1 MARFRHYGHPGPI
14 GVLGVYPS
22 DPEVIGVYPELSST
36 ILPHAQEVR
45 MRRGDDLDLK
55 FQVQND
61 YDPPDQVL
69 IGEAI
74 VRWAAKQGYGIG
86 ERAGLFI
93 GNEGAL
99 LIKRS
104 YEPREISIE
113 GSGRGVVHVT
123 RAESMKLPLSPAIWD
138 LEVTMPKGE
147 IEVPTT
153 ATVQLT
159 AGTGI
164 VTAINFTWPD
174 TILAGDIFTT
184 QGKRVLVI
192 SRVSP
197 VHLKVDYSAWTT
209 TTVPA
214 SAPGCADEFCLS
226 QGSTKTIA
234 SGPFVVEG
242 DVVI

>member
-1 MARFRHYGHPGPI
+1 MYYSHSSPT

-36 ILPHAQEVR
+36 ILPHAQEVK
-45 MRRGDDLDLK
+45 MRRGDDLDLR

-69 IGEAI
+69 ISGAV
-74 VRWAAKQGYGIG
+74 VRWAAKQGYGVG
-86 ERAGLFI
+86 ERDGLFI

-99 LIKRS
+99 ILKSS
-104 YEPREISIE
+104 YSPREISLD
-113 GSGRGVVHVT
+113 GSGRGTIHVT
-123 RAESMKLPLSPAIWD
+123 RADSMNLPLSPAVWD
-138 LEVTMPKGE
+138 LELTMPKGD
-147 IEVPTT
+147 IDVPSN
-153 ATVQLT
+153 ASIQLT
-159 AGTGI
+159 AGTSI

-174 TILAGDIFTT
+174 IILPGDIFEA

-192 SRVSP
+192 KRVSP
-197 VHLKVDYSAWTT
+197 VHLKVDYSAWNTMV
-209 TTVPA
+209 VPA
-214 SAPGCADEFCLS
+214 SAPGYADEFCLS

-234 SGPFVVEG
+234 SGPFVVVG